1 VTAELLRPAI
11 LPRLTLRGPLAAW
24 APAFAALPPGL
35 AAAEDA
41 TLHQLGLRLDPA
53 SPGARAVEA
62 LLGAP
67 LPTTASTSTAAED
80 LDVVWL
86 GPDEWLVLARRALPV
101 VALREAV
108 VASGGTVV
116 DVSAQRTAL
125 RLTGEHVPDLLAGG
139 CAVDL
144 HPRVFGP
151 GAAVQTSI
159 AQIGVLL
166 IARAPGGT
174 DVTLLVR
181 SSFAGALADWVLD
194 AAVELTPTT
203 DEPTTDEPTTDGPT
217 TDGPTTDGP
226 TTDEQERP

>member
-1 VTAELLRPAI
+1 VTAELLRPAT

-24 APAFAALPPGL
+24 AGEFAALPPGL
-35 AAAEDA
+35 AAEEDA
-41 TLHQLGLRLDPA
+41 TLQQLGLRLDPA

-67 LPTTASTSTAAED
+67 LPTTASTSSAAD
-80 LDVVWL
+80 GVDVVWL
-86 GPDEWLVLARRALPV
+86 GPDEWLVVSRAPLPV

-108 VASGGTVV
+108 RASGGTVV
-116 DVSAQRTAL
+116 DVSAQRTTL
-125 RLTGEHVPDLLAGG
+125 RLSGVHVPDLLAGG

-166 IARAPGGT
+166 LARAPGGT
-174 DVTLLVR
+174 DVVLLVR
-181 SSFAGALADWVLD
+181 SSFAGALADWIVD

-203 DEPTTDEPTTDGPT
+203 DPTTDPEPAGTDG
-217 TDGPTTDGP
+217 
-226 TTDEQERP
+226 QERP